1 MHPTASEQLQ
11 AIRYLI
17 ERAQADPELSAE
29 SDQLLGDAM
38 RLLRRLERSWT
49 KRMPFLVD
57 DNQRA
62 IRLLDELRSDLAP
75 LAEEI
80 SAATERPPA
89 DGEEAATDLNVQLQS
104 LLARAVH
111 VLADDLDGDR
121 GRARIAEHLRHRIA
135 ADPALNRHPIE
146 RPVIDT

>member
-1 MHPTASEQLQ
+1 
-11 AIRYLI
+11 
-17 ERAQADPELSAE
+17 
-29 SDQLLGDAM
+29 
-38 RLLRRLERSWT
+38 
-49 KRMPFLVD
+49 MPFLVD

-89 DGEEAATDLNVQLQS
+89 DGEEAANDLNVQLQS